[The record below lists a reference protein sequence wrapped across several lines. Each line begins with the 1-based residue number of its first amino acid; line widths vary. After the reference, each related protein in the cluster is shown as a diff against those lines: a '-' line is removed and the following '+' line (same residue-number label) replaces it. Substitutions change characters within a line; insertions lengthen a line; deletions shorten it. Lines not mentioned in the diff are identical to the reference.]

1 MRAQFSK
8 DPPTDRA
15 LRHSIRDGMAFS
27 VQVGAGETYFS
38 AFALFLR
45 ASAPQIALLATL
57 PPLLGSLAQ
66 LLSAWL
72 GRYAGRRRLV
82 LAGAGLQAALWLPI
96 LAVPLLFPSFAVPA
110 LLVLLALY
118 HSAAN
123 LAAPQWTSIMRD
135 LVSERRRGRYFGYR
149 TRLTT
154 ITTFVSLVAAGV
166 VLHTLDADGRTY
178 QGFAAIFAV
187 AFAARAISVYHLTFL
202 HDPPAGTP
210 PPDLHV
216 KTWWRSL
223 EETGT
228 LGFSLYYAL
237 MNTAVGISAPLFTVY
252 MLRDLSLSYFE
263 FMVLTGASVFV
274 QFLTLTTWGRIAD
287 VYGNRLVLIVTS
299 MSLPVVPTLWLVS
312 DNFVYLVFVQCTSGL
327 SWAGFTLAAGNLLYE
342 LVPRTRRAAYVA
354 FHNVG
359 TAAGVFCGAMIGAA
373 LVGVLPPVSVLV
385 GEAGTRSSLLVVFV
399 LSGVLRAIVAA
410 LFVRRV
416 RELRKPR
423 RSLSP
428 QSLVMRITGVSA
440 MLGVLYDLIGRPPGE
455 AADVPEPA
463 RAPAVEPGEKAP
475 RDASVDA

>member
-96 LAVPLLFPSFAVPA
+96 LAVPLLFPAFAVPA

-166 VLHTLDADGRTY
+166 VLHTLDADGR
-178 QGFAAIFAV
+178 
-187 AFAARAISVYHLTFL
+187 
-202 HDPPAGTP
+202 
-210 PPDLHV
+210 
-216 KTWWRSL
+216 K
-223 EETGT
+223 
-228 LGFSLYYAL
+228 
-237 MNTAVGISAPLFTVY
+237 
-252 MLRDLSLSYFE
+252 
-263 FMVLTGASVFV
+263 
-274 QFLTLTTWGRIAD
+274 
-287 VYGNRLVLIVTS
+287 
-299 MSLPVVPTLWLVS
+299 
-312 DNFVYLVFVQCTSGL
+312 
-327 SWAGFTLAAGNLLYE
+327 
-342 LVPRTRRAAYVA
+342 
-354 FHNVG
+354 
-359 TAAGVFCGAMIGAA
+359 
-373 LVGVLPPVSVLV
+373 
-385 GEAGTRSSLLVVFV
+385 
-399 LSGVLRAIVAA
+399 
-410 LFVRRV
+410 
-416 RELRKPR
+416 
-423 RSLSP
+423 
-428 QSLVMRITGVSA
+428 
-440 MLGVLYDLIGRPPGE
+440 IGR
-455 AADVPEPA
+455 AHV
-463 RAPAVEPGEKAP
+463 
-475 RDASVDA
+475 